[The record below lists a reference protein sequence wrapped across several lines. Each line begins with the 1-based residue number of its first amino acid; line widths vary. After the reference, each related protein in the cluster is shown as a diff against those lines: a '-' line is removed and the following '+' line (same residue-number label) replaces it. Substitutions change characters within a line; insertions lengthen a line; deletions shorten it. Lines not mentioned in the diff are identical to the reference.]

1 VVDAARAS
9 CGIHAQVQPAA
20 ELSLSARVPACTQ
33 RDVRDALW
41 RDRTLVK
48 AWTLRGTLHLH
59 PAGELPLWFAA
70 RRAISP
76 RAEALGEWRDPQGV
90 VHPPLGAAEVEATRA
105 AVRDALDGACL
116 LREELAD
123 EVVRRVG
130 PASRERLRSGFAFF
144 LGETCQGP
152 PRGAKVTFA
161 RPDQWLGGWE
171 ELDEDEALRE
181 VACRYLRTY
190 GPARPRDFATWIG
203 AGGSAA
209 SRVRASFGSLA
220 LDEVSVEGREAYA
233 LEGDLAF
240 GDAKPS
246 LRLLPEYDAYVMGF
260 RERDHLVPGPV
271 RAQVARHGRGRY
283 EGPAGARFVVVD
295 GVAAGVWDRT
305 RRARAIELVVRPV
318 STLTRALRTAV
329 DAEADRIGR
338 FLGLEPVVTVE

>member
-9 CGIHAQVQPAA
+9 CGIHAQVQAAA

-70 RRAISP
+70 RRAVAP
-76 RAEALGEWRDPQGV
+76 PVEGLGEWRDPQGV
-90 VHPPLGAAEVEATRA
+90 LHPPLGAAEVEAARQ
-105 AVRDALDGACL
+105 AVRDALDGECL
-116 LREELAD
+116 LREELAE

-152 PRGAKVTFA
+152 PRGQKVTFA

-171 ELDEDEALRE
+171 EPDEEEALRE
-181 VACRYLRTY
+181 VARRFLRTY

-203 AGGSAA
+203 ASGPTAT
-209 SRVRASFGSLA
+209 RVRALFESLA
-220 LDEVSVEGREAYA
+220 LDEVSVEGRDAFA
-233 LEGDLAF
+233 LAGDLAF
-240 GDAKPS
+240 GEAEAS

-260 RERDHLVPGPV
+260 RERDHLVPDAV
-271 RAQVARHGRGRY
+271 REQVARHGRGRY

-295 GVAAGVWDRT
+295 GVAAGVWDR
-305 RRARAIELVVRPV
+305 RKRARVIELVVRPARR
-318 STLTRALRTAV
+318 LTRDLRAAV
-329 DAEADRIGR
+329 DAEAERIGG